1 MSVVRVNKTKNFTV
15 MSNTHF
21 KEKKMSLKA
30 KGLLSLMLSLPES
43 WDYSIAGLVSLS
55 KDGKDSVMSALAEL
69 EEFGYLTRTRTTDSR
84 GRFSGIQY
92 DIFEEPQRENPISE
106 NQNSDKQ
113 NAEKSNSENPPQLKT
128 KFIKNVSNKELK
140 ELNTDNDIYKE
151 FNSILLEIN
160 NNELRDLYKE
170 YIDMRESIDS
180 PMTPRGLKM
189 LVQRCER
196 LSNLDIELQ
205 KALVEAAVINN
216 WKSVYLPNEQDLK
229 NNTTLAKLKRFYSQ
243 VRGWELLWETQQ
255 FLQKKQ
261 QWD

>member
-1 MSVVRVNKTKNFTV
+1 MSVIRVNKTANFTV
-15 MSNTHF
+15 MSNHHF
-21 KEKKMSLKA
+21 KEKKMSLKS

-69 EEFGYLTRTRTTDSR
+69 EEFGYLTRTRTTDAK

-92 DIFEEPQRENPISE
+92 DIFEEPQREKPIAE
-106 NQNSDKQ
+106 KQNSEKQ

-140 ELNTDNDIYKE
+140 ESNTDKDIYRDFE
-151 FNSILLEIN
+151 NILLEIKDN
-160 NNELRDLYKE
+160 DLKDLYLE
-170 YIDMRESIDS
+170 YIEMRESMDAPI
-180 PMTPRGLKM
+180 TVRGLKM
-189 LVQRCER
+189 LIQRCER
-196 LSNLDIELQ
+196 LSNMDIELQ

-229 NNTTLAKLKRFYSQ
+229 NNTTLANLKRFYS
-243 VRGWELLWETQQ
+243 
-255 FLQKKQ
+255 
-261 QWD
+261 